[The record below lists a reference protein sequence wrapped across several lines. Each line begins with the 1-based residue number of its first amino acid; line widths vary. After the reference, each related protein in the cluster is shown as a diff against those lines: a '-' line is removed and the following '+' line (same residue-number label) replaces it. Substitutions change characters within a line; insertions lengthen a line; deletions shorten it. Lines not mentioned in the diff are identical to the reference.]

1 MATIKSPPG
10 SVRAARGFF
19 NLIKASIDKYGAAL
33 FALISFLVQGSS
45 AISAASAII
54 SHSSF
59 GHIFD
64 FVKVPPFRARAGAA
78 VINECD

>member
-1 MATIKSPPG
+1 MMIKLFR
-10 SVRAARGFF
+10 VFGF
-19 NLIKASIDKYGAAL
+19 LIKASIDKYGTAL
-33 FALISFLVQGSS
+33 FAFLPFYIQESS

-54 SHSSF
+54 SRSSF

-64 FVKVPPFRARAGAA
+64 FEKVPPFRARAGAA